1 MTRAPRRS
9 RWPLAFG
16 ALLLAGLAGAC
27 NKTTEPPIAKSTMA
41 DSADQ
46 TMYGARSLLTDR
58 GLLRAELLSD
68 TAYFFDENTRIE
80 LQKVHVTFYATNG
93 AKNAVLTSR
102 AGTYNTR
109 TNVMEARGDVVVLS
123 EDGRRLVSPQLRFDQ
138 ARNEISS
145 DSAFT
150 LTEPGRQV
158 SGIGFVSDP
167 DMNNIRILK
176 TTSGTGGAV
185 TIPNQ

>member
-9 RWPLAFG
+9 RWPVAFG
-16 ALLLAGLAGAC
+16 ALVLAGLAGAC

-93 AKNAVLTSR
+93 AREGWLRV
-102 AGTYNTR
+102 
-109 TNVMEARGDVVVLS
+109 GDGALQPVAYPS
-123 EDGRRLVSPQLRFDQ
+123 
-138 ARNEISS
+138 
-145 DSAFT
+145 
-150 LTEPGRQV
+150 
-158 SGIGFVSDP
+158 
-167 DMNNIRILK
+167 
-176 TTSGTGGAV
+176 TGGFGRIGSITV
-185 TIPNQ
+185 RIELLVGSNTIEFGGSSPVLDRITVREDAGNLV